1 MSCPS
6 TVQVIGTGKNKTRH
20 PRHTKCGKKLTC
32 PSAGLNFQGSS
43 SAMEPVGI
51 KLRYYRLIADGDS
64 KTHAMLLEEQPY
76 GSIPVEK
83 CDCIGHVQKRMGAAL
98 RKLKSSY
105 RGQKLED
112 GKTIGGVGRLTDALI
127 NSLQNYYGD
136 AIRRNKGDVGG
147 MMRAVQA
154 SLLHCNSTD
163 ETPRHHLCPKGID
176 SWCRYQKAQA
186 LGYVY
191 LHKEPIP
198 KAIVDLLKPIYA
210 RLGSK
215 SLMEKCVDGFT
226 QNANE
231 SLHSIVWRFC
241 PKTVLGSSCSR
252 VGLCLSGM

>member
-1 MSCPS
+1 M
-6 TVQVIGTGKNKTRH
+6 GT
-20 PRHTKCGKKLTC
+20 
-32 PSAGLNFQGSS
+32 
-43 SAMEPVGI
+43 
-51 KLRYYRLIADGDS
+51 
-64 KTHAMLLEEQPY
+64 
-76 GSIPVEK
+76 
-83 CDCIGHVQKRMGAAL
+83 AL

-105 RGQKLED
+105 RGPKLED
-112 GKTIGGVGRLTDALI
+112 GKTIGGAGRLTDALI

-215 SLMEKCVDGFT
+215 SLMEKCVDSFT

-241 PKTVLGSSCSR
+241 PKAMFLGRVAVELACALAVCEFNDGMVSLAELPKSLQLCPTPFCETYLKHKDSQKIKRSLYKSTDDTKKRRVARKKRKGLEDKHARKEGVMYAPGEFFGGVEEVSSD
-252 VGLCLSGM
+252 LSD